1 MMNLNM
7 TAAPP
12 TAAEQQA
19 QLVNVLIRKNMN
31 NNTNGNGMQQPTT
44 PPIAMQ
50 IPMLPMIGTMPNF
63 YAAGGGN
70 ANTAAIEA
78 FKRAANNVFAA
89 PALEIQVYIFYFL
102 YLNFDC

>member
-1 MMNLNM
+1 MMNLHM

-50 IPMLPMIGTMPNF
+50 IPMLPMMGTMPNF
-63 YAAGGGN
+63 YGTSGGSNAAN
-70 ANTAAIEA
+70 AAAIEA

-89 PALEIQVYIFYFL
+89 PTLEQVNISHH
-102 YLNFDC
+102 